1 MKAEKYLLDTNI
13 ITYLY
18 QADSLFHQTVSNH
31 MLKLAH
37 NAEIY
42 VSLLSLYEIEY
53 GIALSTNKRIKDDFI
68 SMLKSIQQKFP
79 ILPLCKKGS
88 EIFGVLKAGYMKQT
102 GITKEAVKRH
112 DIDFM
117 IAGSAIA
124 ENAVLISNDKIFK
137 QLKKIHSDF
146 LLENWAFF
154 EGEY

>member
-18 QADSLFHQTVSNH
+18 QADSLFHQAVSNH